1 MWVADVPMPSVSIT
15 FRPSVF
21 TSSYPGASMRFV
33 AMNCG
38 EIQRVRIASSTF
50 G

>member
-1 MWVADVPMPSVSIT
+1 MTFWPIALHLVVAG
-15 FRPSVF
+15 
-21 TSSYPGASMRFV
+21 GASIRLV
-33 AMNCG
+33 VTNCG

>member
-1 MWVADVPMPSVSIT
+1 MPS
-15 FRPSVF
+15 
-21 TSSYPGASMRFV
+21 ASMTRPAERAAARRSRASSMRLV
-33 AMNCG
+33 VTNCG

>member
-1 MWVADVPMPSVSIT
+1 MPRSFPT
-15 FRPSVF
+15 FRPSAF
-21 TSSYPGASMRFV
+21 TWSYAGALSIRLV
-33 AMNCG
+33 VMNCG

>member
-1 MWVADVPMPSVSIT
+1 MPSASMT
-15 FRPSVF
+15 LLPQLRAPRRSL
-21 TSSYPGASMRFV
+21 GASTRLV
-33 AMNCG
+33 VTICG

>member
-1 MWVADVPMPSVSIT
+1 MPS
-15 FRPSVF
+15 SVDDLLAHRLDLVVA
-21 TSSYPGASMRFV
+21 GALSMRFV

>member
-1 MWVADVPMPSVSIT
+1 MPSAVMT
-15 FRPSVF
+15 FWPIALHLVVGRA
-21 TSSYPGASMRFV
+21 ASTRFV
-33 AMNCG
+33 ATNCG

>member
-1 MWVADVPMPSVSIT
+1 MTFWPMRLDLVVA
-15 FRPSVF
+15 
-21 TSSYPGASMRFV
+21 GAASTRFV
-33 AMNCG
+33 VMNCG